1 MFYKAGRYCVKLWI
15 EREREREMLG
25 SHGITV
31 RLPHL
36 KLVLVVV
43 FIIFENVV
51 VVVVV
56 NDDDDV
62 AGVVVVIII

>member
-25 SHGITV
+25 SQGITV

-51 VVVVV
+51 VVVIV
-56 NDDDDV
+56 NDDV